1 MRKFFIFTL
10 SLSLLIASMAFI
22 YQAWRNES
30 RKWQLDSFY
39 AQQFEQ
45 LFEKKYLSK
54 LPLYELEKLE
64 QRMGMDGYNYEEVSH
79 LRDTANLK
87 KYTEAVEFCLETS
100 DKKLKM
106 RLEPEVLALKDSI
119 DPDLMK
125 RFCEPSYLEKF
136 HKAYRKKPPH
146 SYQEIDLLEKE
157 MLATSYSVD
166 EVQKVKQQA
175 LVAYQEELF
184 TDYLTKVEI
193 EPWNT

>member
-10 SLSLLIASMAFI
+10 SLSLLLASLAFI

-39 AQQFEQ
+39 TQQFEQ

-64 QRMGMDGYNYEEVSH
+64 QRMAMDGYNYEEVSH

-87 KYTEAVEFCLETS
+87 KSTEAVEFCLQTS
-100 DKKLKM
+100 DKKLKT
-106 RLEPEVLALKDSI
+106 RLESEVLALKDSL

-136 HKAYRKKPPH
+136 QKAYRKKPPH

-193 EPWNT
+193 EP